1 MFVQHSMKLCRSIN
15 VGIEYVN
22 ISYIYIFVKVDF
34 STMFKE
40 YDLGK
45 PTYKNHTSW
54 PKIMRMA
61 KNGILAVDVKYVLD
75 TSSCLS

>member
-1 MFVQHSMKLCRSIN
+1 
-15 VGIEYVN
+15 
-22 ISYIYIFVKVDF
+22 
-34 STMFKE
+34 MFKE